1 MNLSEIF
8 VAGVTADPSAIVAI
22 GEAYRLMDYD
32 WDFSIENGV
41 YYCVTM
47 ASSVIIIDQKNYEM
61 KKKPFDQ
68 KNKYSDYQKKVKL
81 NHFPVQHGV
90 ENLALASNDLQQ
102 IVQVVNQNENK
113 KVVNKI
119 GNKQKKGKISC

>member
-1 MNLSEIF
+1 MVMGIHLEEIF

-47 ASSVIIIDQKNYEM
+47 ASSVIIID
-61 KKKPFDQ
+61 
-68 KNKYSDYQKKVKL
+68 
-81 NHFPVQHGV
+81 
-90 ENLALASNDLQQ
+90 
-102 IVQVVNQNENK
+102 
-113 KVVNKI
+113 
-119 GNKQKKGKISC
+119 